1 MCWECDHPQAGH
13 HGYLEHIRD
22 MIEQYGWAVQGV
34 EPDRIHPPWAYTVG
48 LTALG
53 RPELAVTGMPITDA
67 AELLNDVAAHCMH
80 AAAPEPGEQ
89 VPLVGGPI
97 VEFVEINVPTAHL
110 LLAVEL
116 YGPLIRALQV
126 VHADD
131 RGRWPWDRG
140 YRGGHGGQPV
150 LGRRSAAAMATAP
163 AGATAAA
170 TATAAA
176 LGTAPATAAAT
187 GTAPATVAA
196 MAAGTA
202 RSGSRAARRTRAV
215 P

>member
-1 MCWECDHPQAGH
+1 MCWECDHPEAGH
-13 HGYLEHIRD
+13 QGYLERIRD
-22 MIEQYGWAVQGV
+22 MIDRYRWAVQGV
-34 EPDRIHPPWAYTVG
+34 ESDRRHPPWAYTVG
-48 LTALG
+48 LTAHG
-53 RPELAVTGMPITDA
+53 RPELVVTGMPITDA

-80 AAAPEPGEQ
+80 AAVPEPGEQ
-89 VPLVGGPI
+89 VCMVGGPT

-116 YGPLIRALQV
+116 YGPLIRGLQM

-140 YRGGHGGQPV
+140 YRDGRGGQPV

-163 AGATAAA
+163 ASAAALA
-170 TATAAA
+170 TATA
-176 LGTAPATAAAT
+176 TATGPAT
-187 GTAPATVAA
+187 
-196 MAAGTA
+196 AAGTA
-202 RSGSRAARRTRAV
+202 RPGSTAATRTRAA